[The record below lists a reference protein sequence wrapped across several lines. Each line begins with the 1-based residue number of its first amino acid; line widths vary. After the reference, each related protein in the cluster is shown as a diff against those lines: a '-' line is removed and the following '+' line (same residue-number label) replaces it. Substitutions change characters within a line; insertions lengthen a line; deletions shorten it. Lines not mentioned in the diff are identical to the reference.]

1 MVEYTHKINELE
13 FGIAEAS
20 PAFLTDLDHM
30 LERVLH
36 SRNHL
41 TWGTFDQGSRKQKIK
56 GVSNA

>member
-1 MVEYTHKINELE
+1 MVEYVSKTNELE

-20 PAFLTDLDHM
+20 PVFLSESDLDHM

-41 TWGTFDQGSRKQKIK
+41 T
-56 GVSNA
+56 